1 MKNALYVL
9 AVILIL
15 LWVLGG
21 FAYHIGG
28 ALIHLL
34 LVAAI
39 VVVVV
44 NAQLNPPHPVR
55 SAQLNS

>member
-1 MKNALYVL
+1 MKKALYGL
-9 AVILIL
+9 AVILLIMWL
-15 LWVLGG
+15 MGS

-39 VVVVV
+39 VVVVINV
-44 NAQLNPPHPVR
+44 FNNRKPLD
-55 SAQLNS
+55 